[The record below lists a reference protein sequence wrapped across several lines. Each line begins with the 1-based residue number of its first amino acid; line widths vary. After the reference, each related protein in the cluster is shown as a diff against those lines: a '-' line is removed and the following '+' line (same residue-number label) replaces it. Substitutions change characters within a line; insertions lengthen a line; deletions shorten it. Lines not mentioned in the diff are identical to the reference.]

1 MFNVGL
7 PHFIASSM
15 RMAHIV
21 SEMSSFIANS
31 TSSHDSTSLE
41 HIKSIDTYR
50 PATKPILT
58 ETAAFC
64 KQNLKKFEIFYEM
77 RKLLFSFY
85 TISGT
90 MAP

>member
-1 MFNVGL
+1 MFNVGF

-41 HIKSIDTYR
+41 HIKSNTYR
-50 PATKPILT
+50 PATKTILT
-58 ETAAFC
+58 EECVFC
-64 KQNLKKFEIFYEM
+64 KRNLKKNEIFYELQKM
-77 RKLLFSFY
+77 LFPF
-85 TISGT
+85 
-90 MAP
+90 